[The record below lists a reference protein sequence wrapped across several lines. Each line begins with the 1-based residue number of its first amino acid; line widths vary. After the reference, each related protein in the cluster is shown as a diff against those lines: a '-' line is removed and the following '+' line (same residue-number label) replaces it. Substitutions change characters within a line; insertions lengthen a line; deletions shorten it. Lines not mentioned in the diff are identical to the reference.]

1 MENGPNPQSGD
12 DSKAKLVEQVNGC
25 LRSGDYARA
34 LDFLRNSNIPFA
46 GDAELSA
53 LESRIQDGLKRK
65 AEADRLITE
74 SQELFAQQKTAEAI
88 QLLRK
93 AYELDQKNSLARAIL
108 ANALAEQADSI
119 AETDWLGA
127 ETMANQA
134 LAVNPAHPT
143 AKSILNVIVEKKR
156 TSTAEDWVTRA
167 RKLQSA
173 GDLFGALAWV
183 AEGLA
188 VHPNDA
194 KLVQIQDEIQRD
206 QAARRRQAR
215 RRDLEDLRKMELEIG
230 SAADDATKQALAE
243 RIQGLAAKYWTD
255 GEMLSIANVLLNK
268 LGLAPHQT
276 PAATAKKKSGPVI
289 FHVPRSGA
297 AKAPTAES
305 KPMPVAT
312 VEPPSVMSEPAT
324 VVAIEVAETKN
335 ISVSSVVPA
344 KTKPA
349 PKPKV
354 APLEKFETSVAVV
367 AAPSPKVNRSA
378 SPTDR
383 PKSNVATVI
392 VASAAA
398 IVLLAASFFFAR
410 RHQGSSGRDPATHAA
425 PVVSAPVPTPEPVAP
440 LTGTP
445 TAVSEPTAPDT
456 TPAHPPAS
464 VPAENNVATVAPASQ
479 PMAGVARNTGALVIV
494 AGQDD
499 VKVSLNGKLQQLSTQ
514 SGQLRLPD
522 LEPREYVVQVS
533 KNGFQNPPQQK
544 IRIRKGEEAKLV
556 FNLQPQPSLAILSI
570 QGGTPGAS
578 VLVDQSSVGTIQP
591 DGTFSIASVNPGDH
605 IVELRKDRY
614 KPRQMK
620 KHFAAGSATSLAA
633 SEAALEGMP
642 GELKINFTP
651 ADANVAVVKG
661 DLLKFVSS
669 GVPLTLAPGTYTL
682 TARTAE
688 RFTRSATFEVSPG
701 QSKSLDLSL
710 SPNGMSKW
718 EDAGGWK
725 RDKDSLVRKGGD
737 FVLYGVVPSAGTF
750 SFSAMAT
757 KGRVLQWVINYTDPK
772 NYMLVQMDDSS
783 FYRAVIRNGEKT
795 DEIRVP
801 DKEDN
806 KKSFRTIQI
815 RVSGTEVVHQVK
827 HGDSWSVLDRWTRAG
842 TNPGTGKFGFYIP
855 GSDQVALSNFSHY
868 GDLNLH

>member
-1 MENGPNPQSGD
+1 MENGTNPQSGG
-12 DSKAKLVEQVNGC
+12 DSKAKLVEQINSC

-34 LDFLRNSNIPFA
+34 LDFLRNSGTQFA
-46 GDAELSA
+46 GDTELSA
-53 LESRIQDGLKRK
+53 VEARIQEGLKRK
-65 AEADRLITE
+65 TEADRLITE
-74 SQELFAQQKTAEAI
+74 SQELFAQQKSAEAI

-108 ANALAEQADSI
+108 ANALVEQADSI
-119 AETDWLGA
+119 VETDWLGA
-127 ETMANQA
+127 ETMASQA

-156 TSTAEDWVTRA
+156 TSTAEDWVARA

-194 KLVQIQDEIQRD
+194 KLVQIQDEVQRD

-230 SAADDATKQALAE
+230 AAADDTTKQALAE

-268 LGLAPHQT
+268 LGLAPQQT
-276 PAATAKKKSGPVI
+276 PTSAAKKKSGPVI

-297 AKAPTAES
+297 TKAPTPEP
-305 KPMPVAT
+305 KPLPAAT
-312 VEPPSVMSEPAT
+312 VEQPSVAPKPAT
-324 VVAIEVAETKN
+324 TVVTEVAEPSN
-335 ISVSSVVPA
+335 IPVSSVDSA
-344 KTKPA
+344 RTRPA
-349 PKPKV
+349 PKRQV
-354 APLEKFETSVAVV
+354 TPLEKFETSVAVV
-367 AAPSPKVNRSA
+367 SVPSAKLESSA
-378 SPTDR
+378 SPTER
-383 PKSNVATVI
+383 PKSNLATVI

-398 IVLLAASFFFAR
+398 IVLVAASFFFAR
-410 RHQGSSGRDPATHAA
+410 KHQDSSARNSITTATPAAA
-425 PVVSAPVPTPEPVAP
+425 PTVPTPESAPV
-440 LTGTP
+440 TGTSAAL
-445 TAVSEPTAPDT
+445 TEPTAPET
-456 TPAHPPAS
+456 APSHLPPS
-464 VPAENNVATVAPASQ
+464 VPAENSVATVAPVT
-479 PMAGVARNTGALVIV
+479 PPLAGAPRNTGALVIV

-499 VKVSLNGKLQQLSTQ
+499 VKVSLNGKLKQLSTQ
-514 SGQLRLPD
+514 GGQLRLPD
-522 LEPREYVVQVS
+522 LEPREYVVQVF

-544 IRIRKGEEAKLV
+544 VRIRKGEEAKLV
-556 FNLQPQPSLAILSI
+556 FNLQPQPSLATLSI

-578 VLVDQSSVGTIQP
+578 VLVDQSSVGTIQA
-591 DGTFSIASVNPGDH
+591 DGTFSIASINPGDH

-614 KPRQMK
+614 KPRQLK
-620 KHFAAGSATSLAA
+620 KHFAAGSATSVAA

-669 GVPLTLAPGTYTL
+669 GVPLALAPGTYTL

-688 RFTRSATFEVSPG
+688 RFTRTATFEVSPG
-701 QSKSLDLSL
+701 QSKSMDLSL
-710 SPNGMSKW
+710 APNGMSKW

-725 RDKDSLVRKGGD
+725 REKDSFVRKGGE

-801 DKEDN
+801 DKEEN

-827 HGDSWSVLDRWTRAG
+827 HGDSWSVLDRWTHSG
-842 TNPGTGKFGFYIP
+842 TNPGAGKFGFYIP
-855 GSDQVALSNFSHY
+855 GNDQISLSNFSHY
-868 GDLNLH
+868 GDLNLR